1 MPVIVTVKVP
11 VVARPPTVNV
21 NVLVDVPGF
30 GLKAADKPLC
40 KPETE
45 NVTPVLKPFEG
56 VITTVRVPFVP
67 RPRLKLVGDAESAKF
82 GAAVTVRETV
92 VEAVKLAQ
100 VPVIVTVTVPVAAVA
115 LAVNARPL
123 APVAPAGLK
132 DAVTPFGR
140 PEAER
145 LTAPLNPLNGLT
157 VMVLAPWFPCAMLS
171 ALGDAESV

>member
-11 VVARPPTVNV
+11 VVARLPTVNV

-30 GLKAADKPLC
+30 GLKAADTPLC

-45 NVTPVLKPFEG
+45 NVTPLLKPFEG
-56 VITTVRVPFVP
+56 VITTVIVPFVP
-67 RPRLKLVGDAESAKF
+67 RPRLMLVGDAESAKF

-115 LAVNARPL
+115 LAVKARL
-123 APVAPAGLK
+123 LTPVAPGLK

-157 VMVLAPWFPCAMLS
+157 VMVLAPWFPCAMVS
-171 ALGDAESV
+171 AFGDAESV